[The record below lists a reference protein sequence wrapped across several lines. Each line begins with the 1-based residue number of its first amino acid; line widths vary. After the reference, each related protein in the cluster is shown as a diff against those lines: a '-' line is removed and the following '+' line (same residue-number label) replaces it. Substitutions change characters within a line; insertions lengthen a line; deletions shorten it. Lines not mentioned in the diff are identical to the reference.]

1 MPRRDRSS
9 RKPRRHASSSV
20 SIDEAYLD
28 AVEKVAGETA
38 ASEGTADASSAAP
51 ADDSQRK
58 TFGSAGAAWID
69 LEIPSDGNRA
79 ILKAVSFAGD
89 KELGYD
95 GLKAALV
102 KEYGIEYGLNDK
114 LVQQLAARAAK
125 APFGVIR
132 GDFPIAEGKPPNPGE
147 DGRIEYP
154 CLDKL
159 PQDVSL
165 SHVELPAAIAG
176 SDEAPPDNLLTL
188 LVAPGTEVAMLFPP
202 GNGEP
207 GSDIFGQATM
217 LEGVRAELKPGA
229 NVSESEGVITSEIL
243 GYLRILKD
251 EISVLSPLRISE
263 DRMEARFVFL
273 PQAQKPMPLQI
284 DWLMQMLESANVK
297 AGILDAELERIGRNL
312 PETPSTV
319 LVAKGTAPQPGQD
332 TSVDFVVDLEKRSG
346 KFRKD
351 GSVDLRER
359 NSAIGVANGQ
369 SLGQVVPATA
379 GTPGIDVTGEEL
391 STIDGTTKEFVAG
404 ENVRSESKGEVSEF
418 VAECDGNL
426 SFDGSTITV
435 SQIFS
440 VKGDVDYEVGNIHAP
455 EEVQISGSVCSGFT
469 VEAGGSV
476 TIGGAIEAGAY
487 VNAKGDVLVAQSIVG
502 DTTKVISF
510 GDVVTKFIQ
519 NSSVVAKRD
528 VLVGSY
534 IFNAHVQA
542 GRRIVVEQGGGARGG
557 SIVGG
562 DVRAALEI
570 EARHLG
576 STSTDQTLVGISLDP
591 QTSAKMRR
599 FRETI
604 DACNGHIL
612 RILRT
617 LGLQKV
623 DSGQIKDLI
632 RRTPKSRRKPVID
645 MVEKLNE
652 LLMSRRE
659 PLRMFQ
665 ELEKQNAQGFEK
677 RRVKVTE
684 KVFANVEIVIGEQ
697 NNLVADDLG
706 ASVFYSTAEG
716 IRYRPLLEEDSA
728 ELE

>member
-51 ADDSQRK
+51 ADGPVEGSQRQ

-69 LEIPSDGNRA
+69 LEISSDGNRA
-79 ILKAVSFAGD
+79 TLKAVSFAGD
-89 KELGYD
+89 KEIGFD
-95 GLKAALV
+95 DLKDALAEQYHI
-102 KEYGIEYGLNDK
+102 KYGLNDK

-165 SHVELPAAIAG
+165 SHAELPAAIAG

-188 LVAPGTEVAMLFPP
+188 LVAPVTEVARLFPP

-229 NVSESEGVITSEIL
+229 NVSESEGVVTSETL

-263 DRMEARFVFL
+263 DKMEASLVFL
-273 PQAQKPMPLQI
+273 PEAQVPPPLQT
-284 DWLMQMLESANVK
+284 DWLMQMLEAASVK
-297 AGILDAELERIGRNL
+297 AGILDTALEGICRTL
-312 PETPSTV
+312 PEAPSTV
-319 LVAKGTAPQPGQD
+319 LVAKGTPPKPGQD
-332 TSVDFVVDLEKRSG
+332 THVDFTVDLEKRSG

-359 NSAIGVANGQ
+359 NSAIGVTTGQ

-379 GTPGIDVTGEEL
+379 GTPGTDVTGAEI
-391 STIDGTTKEFVAG
+391 STTDGTTKEFVAG
-404 ENVRSESKGEVSEF
+404 ENVRLESKGDVSEF
-418 VAECDGNL
+418 LAECDGNL
-426 SFDGSTITV
+426 SFDGSTIAV
-435 SQIFS
+435 SQIFA
-440 VKGDVDYEVGNIHAP
+440 VNGDVDYEVGNIHAP

-487 VNAKGDVLVAQSIVG
+487 VNAQGDVLVAQSIVG
-502 DTTKVISF
+502 ETTRVISL
-510 GDVVTKFIQ
+510 GDVVYQVHPKQLGRRQTRRPRRQ
-519 NSSVVAKRD
+519 LHLQRPCPGRPQD
-528 VLVGSY
+528 RGR
-534 IFNAHVQA
+534 A
-542 GRRIVVEQGGGARGG
+542 GRWGEGRQHCRGRRSSRTGDRSPTSRVHFDRSDISRDISGPANLGKDEEIPRNHRRLQRSHPEDTSHSGATEGR
-557 SIVGG
+557 
-562 DVRAALEI
+562 
-570 EARHLG
+570 
-576 STSTDQTLVGISLDP
+576 
-591 QTSAKMRR
+591 
-599 FRETI
+599 
-604 DACNGHIL
+604 L
-612 RILRT
+612 RP
-617 LGLQKV
+617 
-623 DSGQIKDLI
+623 D
-632 RRTPKSRRKPVID
+632 
-645 MVEKLNE
+645 
-652 LLMSRRE
+652 
-659 PLRMFQ
+659 
-665 ELEKQNAQGFEK
+665 
-677 RRVKVTE
+677 
-684 KVFANVEIVIGEQ
+684 
-697 NNLVADDLG
+697 
-706 ASVFYSTAEG
+706 
-716 IRYRPLLEEDSA
+716 
-728 ELE
+728 